1 MNKWFALVFPLSCVL
16 TVLLFFAIVTV
27 VPVEWGSFSTK
38 PARTV
43 TVYGVSQEKR
53 TNEIASYNAGVNEV
67 DTDKQAAID
76 KVNTSVNTI
85 LEQVKAFGIPEED
98 IQTQNISIN
107 RIDDAYN
114 LNNPSSAVKWA
125 ANNSIEI
132 TLRDVGRASE
142 LADILARSGAT
153 NVYGPN
159 FRLDDQER
167 SEDELLKSAIED
179 ASEKAA
185 GVAAAS
191 GARLGKILTVDE
203 TMTQQSY
210 PVMMRDA
217 AGYGGGASMAVEPG
231 TSMVSKTVLV
241 IFELR

>member
-1 MNKWFALVFPLSCVL
+1 MNRWFPLIFPLSCVL
-16 TVLLFFAIVTV
+16 SVAFFFAIMAV
-27 VPVEWGSFSTK
+27 VPIEWGSFSMK

-43 TVYGVSQEKR
+43 TVYGQSQEKR

-67 DTDKQAAID
+67 DADKQKAID
-76 KVNTSVNTI
+76 KVNTTVDTI

-114 LNNPSSAVKWA
+114 LNNPSSQVKWA

-132 TLRDVGRASE
+132 TLRDVTKANE

-159 FRLDDQER
+159 FRLDDEVR
-167 SEDELLKSAIED
+167 SEDELLQSAIED
-179 ASEKAA
+179 AREKAQ
-185 GVAAAS
+185 GVANAS

-203 TMTQQSY
+203 TLTQQSY
-210 PVMMRDA
+210 PVMMRDS
-217 AGYGGGASMAVEPG
+217 AGFGGGAPMAVEPG
-231 TSMVSKTVLV
+231 TSTVSKSVLV